1 MNRGIPAS
9 DNDGR
14 RSAMMDWGNNMGTG
28 SWIFSILGTLLIL
41 ALVVA
46 AIAWLLSARRDPV
59 SSSSA
64 PEESAH
70 EILNRRLASGELTG
84 EQYTQLR
91 ETLSDAPSSSFT
103 RKPRRPA
110 STRA

>member
-1 MNRGIPAS
+1 MKRGIPAS
-9 DNDGR
+9 GNYRR
-14 RSAMMDWGNNMGTG
+14 RSAMMHWGNNMGAG

-46 AIAWLLSARRDPV
+46 AIAWLLSARRDPD
-59 SSSSA
+59 SSLSTRG
-64 PEESAH
+64 ESAN

-91 ETLSDAPSSSFT
+91 ETLSDAPSSSLT

-110 STRA
+110 GTRA